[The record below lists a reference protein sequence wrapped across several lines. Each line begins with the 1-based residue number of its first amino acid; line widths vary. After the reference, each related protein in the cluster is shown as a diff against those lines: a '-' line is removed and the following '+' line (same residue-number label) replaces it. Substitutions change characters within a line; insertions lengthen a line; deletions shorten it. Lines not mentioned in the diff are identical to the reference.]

1 MQRRFDDRSFA
12 PASAGVP
19 DPPSGKAPAQAPL
32 PPGESPHF
40 PGDQA
45 PLLSVKDLTVRY
57 GSFTAVC
64 DLSFDLFPGDW
75 LMLLGPNGAGKSTVV
90 NALSR
95 GVDYSGRILWG
106 GLDVRGFSGKELA
119 KHLGVLS
126 QNHAVGYAF
135 TVRTVV
141 GMGRYAWSGGLMG
154 RGDKNRSAAIEKAL
168 ALTGL
173 ADMEDRP
180 VNQLSGGELQRV
192 FLAQLFAQDPDLLIL
207 DEPTNHLD
215 LVYQKQIFSLIGSWL
230 TQPGKAVI
238 SVVHDLSLAR
248 AYGSRAIL
256 LDGGRQA
263 AAGSPEA
270 VFSPDCLNRVYS
282 MDVAAWM
289 RDLLHQ
295 WE

>member
-1 MQRRFDDRSFA
+1 MDIT
-12 PASAGVP
+12 PM
-19 DPPSGKAPAQAPL
+19 
-32 PPGESPHF
+32 
-40 PGDQA
+40 
-45 PLLSVKDLTVRY
+45 LSVSSLTVRY
-57 GSFTAVC
+57 GDFAAVS
-64 DLSFDLFPGDW
+64 DLSFELFPGDW
-75 LMLLGPNGAGKSTVV
+75 LMLVGPNGAGKSTVV

-95 GVDYSGRILWG
+95 GVDYSGSVLWKG
-106 GLDVRGFSGKELA
+106 RDIRGFSGKELA
-119 KHLGVLS
+119 RHLGVLS

-154 RGDKNRSAAIEKAL
+154 RGDKDRSAAIERAL
-168 ALTGL
+168 ELTGL
-173 ADMEDRP
+173 TGMEDRP

-215 LVYQKQIFSLIGSWL
+215 LVYQKQIFSLIGRWL
-230 TQPGKAVI
+230 AQPGKAVI

-248 AYGSRAIL
+248 AFGTRAIL

-263 AAGSPEA
+263 AAGTPEE

-289 RDLLHQ
+289 RDLLGRWQ
-295 WE
+295 